1 MARPTGTTLKLSR
14 WGNSLAVRI
23 PKDTLDEIG
32 VDDGDR
38 LEAAIENGRL
48 VLTPRGAPP
57 SLGELL
63 AGITPENLH
72 VPEFEVLT
80 RAEAW

>member
-1 MARPTGTTLKLSR
+1 MTLKLSR

-23 PKDTLDEIG
+23 PKDALDEIG

-38 LEAAIENGRL
+38 LEAAVENGRL
-48 VLTPRGAPP
+48 VLTPRCAPP

-63 AGITPENLH
+63 ARITPENLH
-72 VPEFEVLT
+72 GPEFQMLAGSEV
-80 RAEAW
+80 W